1 MEFWYARELMELL
14 EYVQW
19 RSFEKTIEKTK
30 ISCKNNRVT
39 VDDHF
44 AEVSK
49 MVEIGS
55 KAQRKLNDYM
65 LTR

>member
-1 MEFWYARELMELL
+1 MELL